1 MGSLTHDD
9 RMASGKYLKLDR
21 FSFTESYSYELWRPA
36 RIPPRGV
43 LVRVAFGPAGGT
55 SAAPPKAI

>member
-21 FSFTESYSYELWRPA
+21 FSFTESYSYELWRSDVP
-36 RIPPRGV
+36 
-43 LVRVAFGPAGGT
+43 
-55 SAAPPKAI
+55 SSWS